1 MSLIRTSPSGQFLK
15 QYTAEFPAQIILAG
29 ASADPVDVDVPGVQP
44 GQNIVA
50 NGAPL
55 ATTSLIIQAHCRT
68 AGVVTVFMAAVSN
81 VNLAQTV
88 NVNFTPI

>member
-1 MSLIRTSPSGQFLK
+1 MGLIRTSASGQFLK
-15 QYTAEFPAQIILAG
+15 QYTAIFDPQVIPAG
-29 ASADPVDVDVPGVQP
+29 ASASVDVDVPGVPP

-55 ATTSLIIQAHCRT
+55 ATTSLIIQAHCRN
-68 AGVVTVFMAAVSN
+68 AGVVTVFMTAVSN
-81 VNLAQTV
+81 VNLAQNV